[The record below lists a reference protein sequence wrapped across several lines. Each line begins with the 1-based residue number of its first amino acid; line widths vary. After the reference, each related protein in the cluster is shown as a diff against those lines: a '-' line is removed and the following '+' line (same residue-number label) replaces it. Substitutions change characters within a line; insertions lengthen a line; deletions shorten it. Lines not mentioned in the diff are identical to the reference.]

1 MLASCLEYCRR
12 NIQSKTIS
20 RLFLSKPNSL
30 LTNTGLAFWW
40 HVHLHSVCLLLI
52 NCLFTSNFSVIVD
65 LFKEKLL
72 PKFDNFGQFWWVE
85 GGVMF
90 SMLLMLLNEDDDNE
104 NVKKKQNGLLN
115 KNTNL
120 HVTPRL
126 SCTFFCRHCTTTTW
140 KCLIPFHGG
149 RKQATNNFSF
159 A

>member
-72 PKFDNFGQFWWVE
+72 PKFDNFGQFWWV
-85 GGVMF
+85 GGGGG
-90 SMLLMLLNEDDDNE
+90 
-104 NVKKKQNGLLN
+104 NVFDVVDAAERGRRQRERKKKTKWFIKQKHKFARYTTFILYIFLPS
-115 KNTNL
+115 L
-120 HVTPRL
+120 HDHKVKMPNSVSWRT
-126 SCTFFCRHCTTTTW
+126 
-140 KCLIPFHGG
+140 
-149 RKQATNNFSF
+149 
-159 A
+159 